1 MNLKNKDML
10 ANMDFRQLFLIDG
23 IGAMVTAVLLS
34 QVLARFESVFG
45 MPSTILYALASL
57 AVGFAVYSFTCYWL
71 LKKNWKPYLKGIA
84 IANMIYSLTTL
95 GLIVYLNESVTY
107 LGLIYFIG
115 EIIIILF
122 LASWEFK
129 LSAQA

>member
-1 MNLKNKDML
+1 ML

-95 GLIVYLNESVTY
+95 GLIVYLNESLTY